1 MWSEYITA
9 ANVDEVVELLS
20 EKKGKARIIAGATDL
35 IIELEQGAHSDIDT
49 FVDVTRIEGLD
60 QIVLDDEGAIHLG
73 ALVTH
78 NQCAASRLVIER
90 AFPLAEACWVVGA
103 AQIRNRGTVA
113 GNLVTASPANDSI
126 TPLLALNARVTLK
139 SKAGERVVPLSEFYT
154 GVRKT
159 LLQPDEML
167 VRISF
172 PALDP
177 EKQRGGF
184 IKLGLRAAQAISV
197 VNVAA
202 VVTLDGGKVSAASI
216 TLGSVA
222 PTVRHAGEAEAYL
235 VGKAL
240 DDAVISQAAE
250 LAMGASSPIDDIRG
264 TANYRRLMVK
274 ALSARLLTDLRD
286 GQQGKGYPQNP
297 IQVAVQP
304 PAGQLP
310 PGDAGFTH
318 QEGTPIKAR
327 VNGKEVVFKNVNGK
341 TLLWML
347 REQALLTGTKEGCSE
362 GECGACTVIMD
373 GAAVMSCL
381 VPAARAHGA
390 DIRTVEGLA
399 TDEGL
404 HPVQQTFVE
413 DGAVQCGYCTPGM
426 LMTAAA
432 LIEERPSPTREDIK
446 YAIAGN
452 LCRCTGYHKIIE
464 AIEHASVQGS

>member
-35 IIELEQGAHSDIDT
+35 TIELEQGAHSDIDT

-60 QIVLDDEGAIHLG
+60 KIILDNEGIIHLG

-78 NQCAASRLVIER
+78 NQCAASRLIIER

-103 AQIRNRGTVA
+103 AQIRNRATVA

-126 TPLLALNARVTLK
+126 TPLLAFGANVTLK
-139 SKAGERVVPLSEFYT
+139 SKTGERVVALKEFYT

-159 LLQPDEML
+159 VLQPDEML

-177 EKQRGGF
+177 MTQRGGF

-202 VVTLDGGKVSAASI
+202 VLTLNGDIVKAASI

-235 VGKAL
+235 VGKSL
-240 DDAVISQAAE
+240 DETAIAHAAE
-250 LAMGASSPIDDIRG
+250 LAMQASSPIDDIRG
-264 TANYRRLMVK
+264 TAHYRRLMVK
-274 ALSARLLTDLRD
+274 ALTARLLTDLRD
-286 GQQGKGYPQNP
+286 GHHGKGYPQDP
-297 IQVAVQP
+297 VQVAVKP
-304 PAGQLP
+304 PAGHSLL
-310 PGDAGFTH
+310 GSAGYTH
-318 QEGTPIKAR
+318 REGTPIKAR
-327 VNGKEVVFKNVNGK
+327 VNGNKVTFKNINGK
-341 TLLWML
+341 SLLWML
-347 REQALLTGTKEGCSE
+347 REQALLTGTKEGCAE

-399 TDEGL
+399 TSEGL

-426 LMTAAA
+426 LMTAAI
-432 LIEERPSPTREDIK
+432 LIEERPAPTREDIK

-452 LCRCTGYHKIIE
+452 LCRCTGYHKIVE
-464 AIEHASVQGS
+464 AIEHASAYES